1 MMKRKVLVLFVAF
14 VLFFLLGTK
23 ANAKE
28 EIKEKSISEFIDILP
43 SEARDEIEAP
53 LLENR
58 VLEII
63 SPEFLL
69 NAALSAFYGECGRV
83 GEVFFTL
90 LALTLFFAVAS
101 LLRAG
106 IVSESAAKIS
116 ENALM
121 LISALLVYSLLSS
134 SLTRVYSF
142 IDDIKSFENG
152 LVPIMTA
159 LYLSG
164 GNTATAVS
172 SGAGV
177 GAALLV
183 IDNLCA
189 QTLPALVKISFALT
203 LINSLG
209 SEISYTPLIKM
220 LKNVYMSV
228 LGFAS
233 MVLSASIAF
242 GTAISSSA
250 DSVAART
257 VRYAIS
263 NMLPIVGG
271 TVSASYGT
279 LAASLSVIKSTLGA
293 SSIVAL
299 LLLFLP
305 MIIYLLLIRLSL
317 NLSASFSEMLGYP
330 KIGKLYGDFRAVY
343 DLALSATVFCSLIF
357 FIIVSVFLKCSWAV
371 A

>member
-1 MMKRKVLVLFVAF
+1 MKRKAIVLFIIFA
-14 VLFFLLGTK
+14 LFFSFTINSH
-23 ANAKE
+23 AEE
-28 EIKEKSISEFIDILP
+28 EIKEKSISDFIDILP
-43 SEARDEIEAP
+43 SEVRDEIEEP
-53 LLENR
+53 LLEDR
-58 VLEII
+58 VFDII

-69 NAALSAFYGECGRV
+69 NAVLSAFYGECRSV

-106 IVSESAAKIS
+106 IGSESAAKIS

-134 SLTRVYSF
+134 SLTRVYGF
-142 IDDIKSFENG
+142 IEDIKSFENS

-172 SGAGV
+172 SSAGV
-177 GAALLV
+177 GAALLL

-189 QTLPALVKISFALT
+189 QTLPILVKISFALT

-209 SEISYTPLIKM
+209 SEISYAPLIKM

-228 LGFAS
+228 LGFAT
-233 MVLSASIAF
+233 MILSASISF

-263 NMLPIVGG
+263 NMLPIVGS
-271 TVSASYGT
+271 TVSATYGT

-305 MIIYLLLIRLSL
+305 IIIYLILIRLSL
-317 NLSASFSEMLGYP
+317 NVCASFSEMLGYA

-357 FIIVSVFLKCSWAV
+357 FIIISVFLKCSWAV